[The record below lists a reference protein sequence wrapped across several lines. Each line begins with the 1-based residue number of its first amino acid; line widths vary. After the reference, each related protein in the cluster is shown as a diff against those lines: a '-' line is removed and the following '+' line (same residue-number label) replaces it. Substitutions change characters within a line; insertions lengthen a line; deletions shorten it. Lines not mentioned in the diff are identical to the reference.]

1 MNKRT
6 RLSAVAVSALTAL
19 AVGATG
25 VSQAY
30 AVSSGAD
37 RSAVQAGQVTQAQID
52 ELTRYLEA
60 LDRGEHLDA
69 DGNFDYEATKDKL
82 GGELADALKPYFD
95 KASDAQREGV
105 QRSYASCLLDAI
117 GLGGI
122 GGLADKINEHIKKK
136 NWRKVAEIGLKEAA
150 KRGVKIAVKGG
161 VAGMAA
167 VLAGASIYC
176 IWKGAPERPAGQA
189 ELTGFAPVSFAGR
202 DAASFA
208 LAG

>member
-6 RLSAVAVSALTAL
+6 RLGAMAVSALTAL

-25 VSQAY
+25 VSQAH
-30 AVSSGAD
+30 AAGAE
-37 RSAVQAGQVTQAQID
+37 RPASRAGQVTQAQID

-69 DGNFDYEATKDKL
+69 DGTFDYEATKATL
-82 GGELADALKPYFD
+82 GAELADALKPYFD
-95 KASDAQREGV
+95 KASEAQREGV
-105 QRSYASCLLDAI
+105 QRSYAGCLLDAI

-122 GGLADKINEHIKKK
+122 GGLAEKINEHIKKK

-176 IWKGAPERPAGQA
+176 IWKGAPERPAAQA
-189 ELTGFAPVSFAGR
+189 DAAGFAPLSFAGR

>member
-6 RLSAVAVSALTAL
+6 RLGAMAVSALTAL

-25 VSQAY
+25 VSQAH
-30 AVSSGAD
+30 AA
-37 RSAVQAGQVTQAQID
+37 SAERPAARTGQVTQAQID
-52 ELTRYLEA
+52 ELARYLEA

-69 DGNFDYEATKDKL
+69 DGNFDYEATRATL
-82 GGELADALKPYFD
+82 GAELADALKPYFD
-95 KASDAQREGV
+95 KASEARREGV

-122 GGLADKINEHIKKK
+122 GGLAEKINEHIKKK

-176 IWKGAPERPAGQA
+176 IWKGAPERPAAQA
-189 ELTGFAPVSFAGR
+189 DADGFAPLSFAGR